1 MISYVIRYKKLTD
14 KTTNNH
20 RKMHGEPMKRW
31 VQLFRV
37 RDYINTYYD
46 RKRRIRTEV
55 TNNCV

>member
-14 KTTNNH
+14 KTSNNY

-31 VQLFRV
+31 VQLFKA

-46 RKRRIRTEV
+46 RKRKIRTEV
-55 TNNCV
+55 TNNCG